1 MDWLL
6 LLVGALNATSVPDA
20 QHLFLKIVSSQ
31 EDKMTIESKGKP
43 ITKDGEPG
51 NPAVKVERS
60 KGNPVVKKA
69 SQGNSFCQALPS
81 CGLSKSQPA

>member
-1 MDWLL
+1 
-6 LLVGALNATSVPDA
+6 
-20 QHLFLKIVSSQ
+20 
-31 EDKMTIESKGKP
+31 MTIESKGKP

-69 SQGNSFCQALPS
+69 RQGTSDYQTLPSYALP
-81 CGLSKSQPA
+81 KTQPASLLLHQSSHP